1 MATFNDFMKLD
12 IRVGTIVKAE
22 IFKEAKRPAYKLEI
36 DFGDEIGI
44 KKSSAQITEVY
55 KPEELEGKQILAVVN
70 FPEKQI
76 ANFLSQV
83 LVLGTYSKQGVVL
96 IQPTEKVENGDKL
109 VLGVSGGPDS
119 IAMLNILNDLRIEKD
134 IELDFNIVVAHI
146 NHMIRDEAIED
157 ENFVKKFCEEKGIEF
172 YSKSIDVK
180 KLANTNKIST
190 EEAGRNARYDFF
202 DEILD
207 YTNSNKIAIAHNK
220 NDKAETIIMN
230 FMRGSGITGL
240 KGIEP
245 KRKKYIRPLIECER
259 TEIENYCKE
268 KNLDPRIDKTNF
280 ENEYTRNK
288 IRNVLIPYIKKE
300 FNPNIINTLNRLSEL
315 VGEEEEY
322 IEKQVERNFE
332 DLKLAESKEEIVL
345 DLKKFN
351 KLEKVIKSRLVLYTI
366 MSIFGTTKGIEKVH
380 VDDIIKLC
388 DNNIGN
394 KYLTPNKNIKVLV
407 KDHKIYF
414 LDQR

>member
-1 MATFNDFMKLD
+1 MNVQRL
-12 IRVGTIVKAE
+12 
-22 IFKEAKRPAYKLEI
+22 
-36 DFGDEIGI
+36 
-44 KKSSAQITEVY
+44 
-55 KPEELEGKQILAVVN
+55 
-70 FPEKQI
+70 
-76 ANFLSQV
+76 
-83 LVLGTYSKQGVVL
+83 
-96 IQPTEKVENGDKL
+96 
-109 VLGVSGGPDS
+109 
-119 IAMLNILNDLRIEKD
+119 
-134 IELDFNIVVAHI
+134 
-146 NHMIRDEAIED
+146 
-157 ENFVKKFCEEKGIEF
+157 
-172 YSKSIDVK
+172 
-180 KLANTNKIST
+180 KI
-190 EEAGRNARYDFF
+190 
-202 DEILD
+202 I
-207 YTNSNKIAIAHNK
+207 
-220 NDKAETIIMN
+220 
-230 FMRGSGITGL
+230 
-240 KGIEP
+240 
-245 KRKKYIRPLIECER
+245 
-259 TEIENYCKE
+259 E

-288 IRNVLIPYIKKE
+288 IRNILIPYIKKE

>member
-1 MATFNDFMKLD
+1 MP
-12 IRVGTIVKAE
+12 G
-22 IFKEAKRPAYKLEI
+22 Y
-36 DFGDEIGI
+36 
-44 KKSSAQITEVY
+44 
-55 KPEELEGKQILAVVN
+55 
-70 FPEKQI
+70 
-76 ANFLSQV
+76 
-83 LVLGTYSKQGVVL
+83 
-96 IQPTEKVENGDKL
+96 
-109 VLGVSGGPDS
+109 
-119 IAMLNILNDLRIEKD
+119 
-134 IELDFNIVVAHI
+134 
-146 NHMIRDEAIED
+146 
-157 ENFVKKFCEEKGIEF
+157 
-172 YSKSIDVK
+172 
-180 KLANTNKIST
+180 
-190 EEAGRNARYDFF
+190 
-202 DEILD
+202 
-207 YTNSNKIAIAHNK
+207 
-220 NDKAETIIMN
+220 
-230 FMRGSGITGL
+230 
-240 KGIEP
+240 
-245 KRKKYIRPLIECER
+245 RKKYIRPLIECER

-288 IRNVLIPYIKKE
+288 IRNILIPYIKKE

-322 IEKQVERNFE
+322 IEKEVERNFE
-332 DLKLAESKEEIVL
+332 DLKLVETKKEIVL

>member
-1 MATFNDFMKLD
+1 MKNKVLK
-12 IRVGTIVKAE
+12 T
-22 IFKEAKRPAYKLEI
+22 
-36 DFGDEIGI
+36 I
-44 KKSSAQITEVY
+44 KKY
-55 KPEELEGKQILAVVN
+55 N
-70 FPEKQI
+70 
-76 ANFLSQV
+76 
-83 LVLGTYSKQGVVL
+83 L
-96 IQPTEKVENGDKL
+96 IENGDKL

-146 NHMIRDEAIED
+146 NHMIR
-157 ENFVKKFCEEKGIEF
+157 
-172 YSKSIDVK
+172 
-180 KLANTNKIST
+180 
-190 EEAGRNARYDFF
+190 
-202 DEILD
+202 
-207 YTNSNKIAIAHNK
+207 
-220 NDKAETIIMN
+220 
-230 FMRGSGITGL
+230 GL

-332 DLKLAESKEEIVL
+332 NLKLVETKKEIVL